1 MIFLAGC
8 NGHIGKEIVK
18 KCVERSIPFR
28 GFDVKPLEI
37 KWMDTSKL
45 DVVTGDITNPE
56 QVKKASAGA
65 QVIMDVIGLRKETKE
80 LTHEM
85 VEHGGMKNLIEAAR
99 KNKIGHII
107 YISVG
112 GVAPGSPAKTIQAKW
127 NTEQSLINSGITYTI
142 FRPSGYFSD
151 FLEYFAPT
159 IIKTGKMQAIGDGT
173 KRMQPVAP
181 EDVAEALLQ
190 SAGNEKAK
198 NKIFGIAGPE
208 IFTYNELVELI
219 AKVVGKPVT
228 IAHKSLLL
236 LKVVFTLTGASKD
249 FLYRATRESINTP
262 EEEKALKEAFNINFQ
277 RIEPWLREN
286 LKKQG
291 MI

>member
-1 MIFLAGC
+1 MVLVAGC

-28 GFDVKPLEI
+28 GFDINPLEI
-37 KWMDTSKL
+37 KGMDTSKL
-45 DVVTGDITNPE
+45 EVVIGDITNLE
-56 QVKKASAGA
+56 EVKKATKGSRI
-65 QVIMDVIGLRKETKE
+65 IMDVIGLRKETKE

-85 VEHGGMKNLIEAAR
+85 VEHGGMKNLIEAA
-99 KNKIGHII
+99 KENNIEHII

-112 GVAPGSPAKTIQAKW
+112 GVSPDSPARTLKAKW
-127 NTEQSLINSGITYTI
+127 NAEQALINSGITYTI

-159 IIKTGKMQAIGDGT
+159 IIKTGKINAIGDGT
-173 KRMQPVAP
+173 TRMQPVAP
-181 EDVAEALLQ
+181 EDVAEALLR
-190 SAGNEKAK
+190 SVDNEKAK

-208 IFTYNELVELI
+208 VFTFNELVELI
-219 AKVVGKPVT
+219 AKVVGKPVR
-228 IAHKSLLL
+228 IKHKNLTL
-236 LKVVFTLTGASKD
+236 LKLIFTLTGASKD
-249 FLYRATRESINTP
+249 FLYRATRESVLSP
-262 EEEKALKEAFNINFQ
+262 DEEKAVKDTFGIEFQ
-277 RIEPWLREN
+277 KIEPWLREN